1 MNMISYVVGW
11 AVLGVIVLALAVYRS
26 AVAGHEDDS
35 LHVMAGE
42 APMIVEQ
49 QKLGKK
55 IEHIEAWGKSL
66 TALLVVYGLVLAAMY
81 LYHAWQVSNTL
92 R

>member
-1 MNMISYVVGW
+1 MNLVPYIVGW
-11 AVLGVIVLALAVYRS
+11 AVLGIVVLALAIYRS

-42 APMIVEQ
+42 APIIVEQ

-55 IEHIEAWGKSL
+55 IEHIEVWGKSL
-66 TALLVVYGLVLAAMY
+66 TALLVVYGLVLAAIY
-81 LYHAWQVSNTL
+81 LYHAWLQSGTVQ
-92 R
+92 

>member
-1 MNMISYVVGW
+1 MNMVPYIVGW
-11 AVLGVIVLALAVYRS
+11 AVLGIFVLALAIYRS

-42 APMIVEQ
+42 APIIAQ
-49 QKLGKK
+49 QQRLGKK

-66 TALLVVYGLVLAAMY
+66 TALLVLYGLVLAAIY
-81 LYHAWQVSNTL
+81 LYHAWQVSNTIQ
-92 R
+92 

>member
-1 MNMISYVVGW
+1 MNMVPYILGW
-11 AVLGVIVLALAVYRS
+11 SVLGIIVVALAIYRY

-42 APMIVEQ
+42 APIIAQ
-49 QKLGKK
+49 QQRLGKR

-66 TALLVVYGLVLAAMY
+66 TLLLVIYGLVLAAIF
-81 LYHAWQVSNTL
+81 LYHAWQVSNTIQ
-92 R
+92 